1 MTRWLSWNL
10 AVASILVAAR
20 AHAAELGHEGDLA
33 SVEIHGFA
41 SQGFILTSSNNY
53 LADNTTH
60 GSFQYSEIGLN
71 FTKPLVDKLSLGLQL
86 FAQDL
91 GPTGNYDAKMDW
103 FYLDY
108 HWQDWLGFRAGRVKI
123 PFGLYN
129 EINDVDSA
137 RTAVLLPQ
145 SVYPIANVNYL
156 LAQTGAELY
165 GYLGLHAAGALDY
178 HAYAGTILVDT
189 LVPPGSPYQVV
200 DLNVPYVTGGRLLWE
215 TPLQG
220 LRVGGSLQVLRID
233 ATLLANAMLVSVK
246 IPAIL
251 WVASAEY
258 AVHNLVFST
267 EYSRWYVK
275 SDSTNAT
282 LFPASPIVASERG
295 YAMVT
300 YRAAPWL
307 QPGVY
312 YSLLF
317 PNIDDR
323 SGRENMQHDVATTVR
338 FDLNSNWLVKLEG
351 HYMSGTAGLTSSLNN
366 DTPLNALVR
375 NWGVFLVKTTAYF

>member
-1 MTRWLSWNL
+1 MIRRPWWALT
-10 AVASILVAAR
+10 VASILVAGSAR
-20 AHAAELGHEGDLA
+20 AAEVGHEGDLA
-33 SVEIHGFA
+33 SVEIHAFA

-60 GSFQYSEIGLN
+60 GSFQYSEIGIN
-71 FTKPLVDKLSLGLQL
+71 FTKPIVDKLRLGLQL

-91 GPTGNYDAKMDW
+91 GPTGNYDAKVDW

-108 HWQDWLGFRAGRVKI
+108 HWQDWLAFRTGRVKI

-129 EINDVDSA
+129 EINDVDAA
-137 RTAVLLPQ
+137 RVPVLLPQ
-145 SVYPIANVNYL
+145 SIYPVANVNYL

-165 GYLGLHAAGALDY
+165 GYLGLGGAGALDY

-189 LVPPGSPYQVV
+189 LIPPGTPYQVT
-200 DLNVPYVTGGRLLWE
+200 DLNVPYVVGGRLLWE
-215 TPLQG
+215 TPLPG
-220 LRVGGSLQVLRID
+220 LRVGGSLQALRID
-233 ATLLANAMLVSVK
+233 ATLVANAMPVSIK
-246 IPAIL
+246 IPALL

-258 AVHNLVFST
+258 SVHNFVFSS
-267 EYSRWYVK
+267 EYSRWYLK
-275 SDSTNAT
+275 SDSTDAA
-282 LFPASPIVASERG
+282 LFPASPLITSERG

-317 PNIDDR
+317 PNVGDR
-323 SGRENMQHDVATTVR
+323 NGRENMQHDFATTVR
-338 FDLNSNWLVKLEG
+338 IDLNSNWLVKLEG
-351 HYMSGTAGLTSSLNN
+351 HYMSGTAGLTPSLNDN
-366 DTPLNALVR
+366 APLGTLER

>member
-1 MTRWLSWNL
+1 MIRRLSWVL
-10 AVASILVAAR
+10 AATSILVTGRAR
-20 AHAAELGHEGDLA
+20 AAEVGQEGDLA
-33 SVEIHGFA
+33 SVEVHAFV

-60 GSFQYSEIGLN
+60 GSFQYSEIGIN
-71 FTKPLVDKLSLGLQL
+71 FTKPIVDKLRLGLQL

-91 GPTGNYDAKMDW
+91 GPTGNYNAQVDW

-108 HWQDWLGFRAGRVKI
+108 HWQDWLAFRTGRVKI

-129 EINDVDSA
+129 EINDVDAA
-137 RTAVLLPQ
+137 RVPVLLPQ

-165 GYLGLHAAGALDY
+165 GYLGLGGAGAIEY
-178 HAYAGTILVDT
+178 RGYAGTILVDT
-189 LVPPGSPYQVV
+189 LIPPGTPYQVT
-200 DLNVPYVTGGRLLWE
+200 DLNVPYVVGGRLLWE

-220 LRVGGSLQVLRID
+220 LRVGGSLQALRID
-233 ATLLANAMLVSVK
+233 ATLVANAMPVSIR
-246 IPAIL
+246 IPALL

-258 AVHNLVFST
+258 SVHNFVFSS
-267 EYSRWYVK
+267 EYSQWYLK
-275 SDSTNAT
+275 SDSTDAA
-282 LFPASPIVASERG
+282 LFPASPLITSERG

-317 PNIDDR
+317 PNASDR
-323 SGRENMQHDVATTVR
+323 SGRANMQHDFATTVR
-338 FDLNSNWLVKLEG
+338 FDLNSHWLVKLEG
-351 HYMSGTAGLTSSLNN
+351 HYMSGTAGLTSSLNDN
-366 DTPLNALVR
+366 APLSTLER